1 MKDKTKF
8 LKNILKFSII
18 PLVVLVS
25 YLSYQFIYLNGQAK
39 DIKSIQDFSKISKTS
54 HLLNDKKT
62 LQLIHDARADDKI
75 TRKEMKLIKQSSF
88 EFKRE
93 VAKEIKPAE
102 QREKEFMERRAKFLK
117 ENQNTDNNE

>member
-1 MKDKTKF
+1 MKDKIKF
-8 LKNILKFSII
+8 LKNVIKFSII
-18 PLVVLVS
+18 PFVFLVS

-39 DIKSIQDFSKISKTS
+39 DIKSIQNFSKISKTAR
-54 HLLNDKKT
+54 LLNDKKT
-62 LQLIHDARADDKI
+62 MQLIHDARADDKI
-75 TRKEMKLIKQSSF
+75 TRKEMELIKRSSI

-117 ENQNTDNNE
+117 ELPNTENNE